1 MVGWA
6 AANVSSSRRQDEEDR
21 RRGDGTRN
29 TPSTSSETA
38 EAALARLTR
47 SYSAAMTCVGALHRV
62 SRALLQKRDK
72 PTENGATNL
81 EGAPLLDSNNIGSVE
96 NDQQMEEVEDERE
109 EDDPCKELHRVA
121 WAARTL
127 FEGSI
132 LLDPLVRQHTST
144 FSKTIEDY
152 LLLAND
158 GEHSGCTYIM
168 EEEHT
173 HMLQEALN
181 GVRPPPPSL
190 TSASH
195 RSTVQELAYLS
206 LVNYADVLLAC
217 CTCCCKHQH
226 SRKDILDKGVVSQV
240 EAFLNSNNNDC
251 VWVGESEEMTQRLA
265 LVAYCDASDLDGSD
279 PTLWLRVAC
288 SARSVGRIVAQRQRD
303 PIQGQNDE
311 AIIVPVYS
319 RLERHALEQG
329 LVCLPP
335 GQAPNRIIVRALQEW
350 TKMHPLSPTSV
361 QSQYPHRIQPDH
373 PPAVKL
379 VLVLPRYSWS
389 TLGRML
395 MRACREGGAYSDTMG
410 RTELSLSSQT
420 IPFSRQSR
428 AQKAWVTSFGSP
440 QVQLCISL
448 MLTLPPTALGTVC
461 KFLGNDTP
469 KFEAT
474 CRAMSVSIISARATM
489 EEERNHENY
498 MTKNSSQDERENE
511 ESMEA
516 SDSDNAPTT
525 QEAAVPKSSAP
536 DGECESKASRD
547 QPNRSHRSSKRVR
560 SQLIT
565 SGKQAERAAKRNSVE
580 YCLVSVLLCCTPNA
594 RKYSSLL
601 RKSIQWEDLLAVK
614 QHVLSII
621 RSVGVSG
628 DEKKDTP
635 GLGLST
641 AKGRLKIRSNESE
654 ARTGNSSL
662 NYFVSEG
669 CRSNSGP
676 MDMLARFLS
685 HVSRHADQ
693 VFASESSGVMMLA
706 SCVTECFELLMGREG
721 NAQSLSTSWYG
732 PESFVSGRS
741 VMDQSEAF
749 AINLLYAELLL
760 RRCERQG
767 IAVGDYDHDSGVI
780 CFLVPTLVRFSD
792 NIGGACTTNKER
804 DILYPLQT
812 RCHWL
817 AATFYLWWSRMPH
830 IASKDSR
837 EAESLALE
845 YISKTLSSLELTIPP
860 HIVLTPHL
868 VSLGRQGS
876 HWKELS
882 KSTISLFRDEV
893 QAASVVS
900 LARGR
905 FGDIQDQIRKRW
917 NDSVEQD
924 LLAEDKTTLASI
936 GEDFY
941 RRYDIEY
948 EGLGGKHEELIS
960 DFLNSHKGELRLKD
974 HTSKESTSEPKD
986 FSKENPF
993 GLIWDLVP
1001 SSPME
1006 GRKIIELSSPCLLT
1020 ILVVCLQGK
1029 SGGCGVQIVSLLIRL
1044 ALAVLHQRVNVLRQA
1059 AESRYDSMNRTSGY
1073 TNHDDFSDSEHS
1085 SDDDSTRQSK
1095 AQHAGLDEILLDTSE
1110 FLVSKITELLSTI
1123 SPDGLIEILKSS
1135 DLLTMVHMSL
1145 GVASNSM
1152 NSQNLADDDLIKFEP
1167 ALGLF
1172 NRIRS
1177 LVSIL
1182 LASLQPD
1189 GELTKLKNI
1198 YFGGLVQILV
1208 SQRQIFP
1215 SLLHS
1220 RGDNRYGRTLRRRNC
1235 ISRASFVGSVSCEVA
1250 ILLSENPFIVTEGTL
1265 EPSSLISDFASSE
1278 GEGDLGMA
1286 TLVHLIDTL
1295 LWFWKYASSTD
1306 AAGVHPPTSVG
1317 TNPRIGLNQSNST
1330 DRAIAE
1336 LVSVPIASAIV
1347 ALCGSAARSSCI
1359 LLSDKMLNNGSQ
1371 TGDSLSDFFDSD
1383 ESANGYSS
1391 DEASVEKNME
1401 LSKKRKLLQSLCR
1414 SVQCIGLL
1422 FGAISENKMCPTK
1435 AQSSLRTKHG
1445 PLLPLVVVRTLSRI
1459 GDIFLLEFQ
1468 DGTGPSQS
1476 STGLWADQYPFG
1488 SRKAGSQLDLTLHR
1502 AYRCLHGFTLVGV
1515 MPHASGAQVANTV
1528 AHGDQATVKPYPPE
1542 STTAA
1547 AQLYRCIKRAYA
1559 HGRRS
1564 PPKAA
1569 LECVALA
1576 LPKAEPTNV
1585 SKSIRKFIF
1594 SASGDDRQN
1603 ETMPLNDGESGL
1615 QALLFG
1621 FPEWVL
1627 LNEQE
1632 KSIDIDQETGDA
1644 RVTMTADEEE
1654 INLVRQGIS
1663 HELARGALPDVSN
1676 NNPDRLTDRVDDS
1689 TLSAEE
1695 REISARHEVSLF
1707 KKFDAILE
1715 DLCYNPNHCEGWF
1728 SAAQCLLMKA
1738 DIIADRILPIN
1749 ESSCGKDFYIPLH
1762 VPRRRNKAKLLEE
1775 VIKDQL
1781 SEFELNRQSW
1791 IPYLGTD
1798 LSLYAR
1804 HAWCTFASLHD
1815 CAVEIGKGLDESH
1828 TEDMLT
1834 EEPTTHTQERNTT
1847 STVWHEIEK
1856 QYSKG
1861 NYGKWQRYWGGIFVY
1876 ALRAMASRCQR
1887 VSLYLSKKQHND
1899 KGGGENLISEVAE
1912 SIGISLYGEL
1922 MGTNT
1927 FGYPIY
1933 RMPDYKKREFA
1944 MCAIGHF
1951 QHAIFVLAE
1960 QDNNDWELYFMVG
1973 KANEKIAKT
1982 YSNERF
1988 PSCDVS
1994 NEDSETVN
2002 RACRRYE
2009 LYMKRALNSYVTALD
2024 HATMLD
2030 KEGGMDVQAGGS
2042 CHAKLEAF
2050 YRLHASRLKCLLD
2063 AVRRQSDERD
2073 AAESEALRLSFNN
2086 WYCKPDVQFA
2096 TLSTSNIRD
2105 RVWSVLEDV
2114 VSAMAQCRIENPYF
2128 HRSVFRH
2135 AQALLWAP
2143 ALCDPITGLREGSF
2157 SQIPA
2162 TKSYRLRG
2170 LNSDACA
2177 KSAEVIM
2184 ASLFEKKR
2192 AQLCA
2197 VWVTKGGAAPSPF
2210 AVLNESVRKYDRLRF
2225 KYVVAFIDCMKLC
2238 KRSDRLETFIQWT
2251 SSCGRDLPAYYE
2263 ASAAA
2268 KGGIPKE
2275 NHSKDCLMDG
2285 SGAGFLWSV
2294 KSYANRAFAEVI
2306 MQQLSEAGERPE
2318 RENVSHW
2325 LRQSYMC
2332 YKRLNCSI
2340 GDVQQYTHR
2349 LSSRPIPEVETLCRI
2364 YISGG
2369 EDENDITDDGQD
2381 SEEDWTR
2388 GRKVTLLRAALSR
2401 CKKKFPTVL
2410 VAKQTRRKRPKS
2422 VDVPLKENA
2431 GTSVLPAS
2439 GEGPDNVHTGIDE
2452 VGDTRRK
2459 KLIRLMA
2466 SVPAGLRVDDTFE
2479 VKVRIES
2486 FTTRV
2491 KLTVPPG
2498 NPTKVKFSVEV
2509 PDDDNGVKMK
2519 KRVQLIDNELNATK
2533 RIRH

>member
-1 MVGWA
+1 
-6 AANVSSSRRQDEEDR
+6 
-21 RRGDGTRN
+21 
-29 TPSTSSETA
+29 
-38 EAALARLTR
+38 
-47 SYSAAMTCVGALHRV
+47 
-62 SRALLQKRDK
+62 
-72 PTENGATNL
+72 
-81 EGAPLLDSNNIGSVE
+81 
-96 NDQQMEEVEDERE
+96 
-109 EDDPCKELHRVA
+109 
-121 WAARTL
+121 
-127 FEGSI
+127 
-132 LLDPLVRQHTST
+132 
-144 FSKTIEDY
+144 
-152 LLLAND
+152 
-158 GEHSGCTYIM
+158 
-168 EEEHT
+168 
-173 HMLQEALN
+173 
-181 GVRPPPPSL
+181 
-190 TSASH
+190 
-195 RSTVQELAYLS
+195 
-206 LVNYADVLLAC
+206 
-217 CTCCCKHQH
+217 
-226 SRKDILDKGVVSQV
+226 
-240 EAFLNSNNNDC
+240 
-251 VWVGESEEMTQRLA
+251 
-265 LVAYCDASDLDGSD
+265 
-279 PTLWLRVAC
+279 
-288 SARSVGRIVAQRQRD
+288 
-303 PIQGQNDE
+303 
-311 AIIVPVYS
+311 
-319 RLERHALEQG
+319 
-329 LVCLPP
+329 
-335 GQAPNRIIVRALQEW
+335 
-350 TKMHPLSPTSV
+350 
-361 QSQYPHRIQPDH
+361 
-373 PPAVKL
+373 
-379 VLVLPRYSWS
+379 
-389 TLGRML
+389 
-395 MRACREGGAYSDTMG
+395 
-410 RTELSLSSQT
+410 
-420 IPFSRQSR
+420 
-428 AQKAWVTSFGSP
+428 
-440 QVQLCISL
+440 
-448 MLTLPPTALGTVC
+448 
-461 KFLGNDTP
+461 
-469 KFEAT
+469 
-474 CRAMSVSIISARATM
+474 M

-511 ESMEA
+511 ESMEV

-580 YCLVSVLLCCTPNA
+580 YCLVSVLLCCTTNS

-601 RKSIQWEDLLAVK
+601 RKSIQWEDLPAVK

-635 GLGLST
+635 GSGLST
-641 AKGRLKIRSNESE
+641 AKGQLKIRSNESE

-732 PESFVSGRS
+732 PESFVSDRS
-741 VMDQSEAF
+741 IMDQSEAF
-749 AINLLYAELLL
+749 AINLLYAELIL

-845 YISKTLSSLELTIPP
+845 YIGKTLSSLELTIPP

-882 KSTISLFRDEV
+882 KSTVSLFRDEV

-974 HTSKESTSEPKD
+974 HTSKESTSEPRD

-1123 SPDGLIEILKSS
+1123 SPDGLVEILKSS

-1152 NSQNLADDDLIKFEP
+1152 NVQNLVDDDLIKFEP

-1177 LVSIL
+1177 LVSVL

-1286 TLVHLIDTL
+1286 TLVHLIDAL
-1295 LWFWKYASSTD
+1295 LWFWKYATSTD
-1306 AAGVHPPTSVG
+1306 AAGVHPPNSVG
-1317 TNPRIGLNQSNST
+1317 TNPRIGLSQSNST

-1336 LVSVPIASAIV
+1336 LFSVPIASAIV
-1347 ALCGSAARSSCI
+1347 ALCGSAARSSCM
-1359 LLSDKMLNNGSQ
+1359 LFSDKMLNNGSQ

-1391 DEASVEKNME
+1391 DEASVEKNVG

-1422 FGAISENKMCPTK
+1422 FGSISENKMCPTK
-1435 AQSSLRTKHG
+1435 VQSSLRTKYG

-1488 SRKAGSQLDLTLHR
+1488 TRTAGSQLDLLLHR

-1515 MPHASGAQVANTV
+1515 MPHASGAHVANTV
-1528 AHGDQATVKPYPPE
+1528 THGDQVTVKPYPPE
-1542 STTAA
+1542 SNTAA

-1594 SASGDDRQN
+1594 SASDDDRQN
-1603 ETMPLNDGESGL
+1603 ETMPLNDGES
-1615 QALLFG
+1615 
-1621 FPEWVL
+1621 
-1627 LNEQE
+1627 
-1632 KSIDIDQETGDA
+1632 
-1644 RVTMTADEEE
+1644 
-1654 INLVRQGIS
+1654 
-1663 HELARGALPDVSN
+1663 
-1676 NNPDRLTDRVDDS
+1676 
-1689 TLSAEE
+1689 
-1695 REISARHEVSLF
+1695 
-1707 KKFDAILE
+1707 
-1715 DLCYNPNHCEGWF
+1715 
-1728 SAAQCLLMKA
+1728 

-1749 ESSCGKDFYIPLH
+1749 ESSSGKDFYIPLH
-1762 VPRRRNKAKLLEE
+1762 VPRRRNKAKLLED

-1781 SEFELNRQSW
+1781 SEFELNRQTW

-1815 CAVEIGKGLDESH
+1815 CAVEIGKGLDESQ
-1828 TEDMLT
+1828 TEDMFT
-1834 EEPTTHTQERNTT
+1834 EEPTTHKQERK
-1847 STVWHEIEK
+1847 TVWHEIEK
-1856 QYSKG
+1856 QHSKG

-1922 MGTNT
+1922 MGSNT

-1933 RMPDYKKREFA
+1933 RMPDYKKREVA

-1973 KANEKIAKT
+1973 KASEKIAKT

-1994 NEDSETVN
+1994 NEDSEKVN

-2024 HATMLD
+2024 HATILD

-2210 AVLNESVRKYDRLRF
+2210 AVLNESVRKYDMLRF

-2238 KRSDRLETFIQWT
+2238 KSSDRLETFIQWT

-2306 MQQLSEAGERPE
+2306 MQQLSEAGERPAS
-2318 RENVSHW
+2318 ENVSHW
-2325 LRQSYMC
+2325 LQQSYAC

-2388 GRKVTLLRAALSR
+2388 GRKVALLRAALSR

-2410 VAKQTRRKRPKS
+2410 VANQTRRKRPKS
-2422 VDVPLKENA
+2422 VDVSLKENA
-2431 GTSVLPAS
+2431 GTSVLTAS
-2439 GEGPDNVHTGIDE
+2439 GEGPDNIHAGIDE
-2452 VGDTRRK
+2452 VGDTRRN